1 MLEKNK
7 FIFIAEGV
15 LRGIILTTI
24 LFLVLASIMTFTE
37 VNNSF
42 TSVFYLLTTLVSIMY
57 GAIYSAKK
65 IQKRGWLVGLIIAI
79 MYMIV
84 LYVVSIMSHNST
96 GLDSSRIIRILLALV
111 VGTLSGMLGINL

>member
-1 MLEKNK
+1 MEKNK

-57 GAIYSAKK
+57 GAVYSAKK
-65 IQKRGWLVGLIIAI
+65 IQRKGWLVGLAMAI
-79 MYMIV
+79 MYMII
-84 LYVVSIMSHNST
+84 LYAVSIASNNST
-96 GLDSSRIIRILLALV
+96 GMDSSRIIRTILALV

>member
-42 TSVFYLLTTLVSIMY
+42 TSVFYLLTTLVSITY
-57 GAIYSAKK
+57 GAVYSAKK
-65 IQKRGWLVGLIIAI
+65 IQRKGWLVGLAMAI
-79 MYMIV
+79 MYMII
-84 LYVVSIMSHNST
+84 LYAVSIASNNST
-96 GLDSSRIIRILLALV
+96 GMDSSRIIRTILALV

>member
-57 GAIYSAKK
+57 GAVYSAKK
-65 IQKRGWLVGLIIAI
+65 IQRKGWLVGLAMAI
-79 MYMIV
+79 MYMII
-84 LYVVSIMSHNST
+84 LYAVSIASNNST
-96 GLDSSRIIRILLALV
+96 GMDSSRIIRTILALV

>member
-24 LFLVLASIMTFTE
+24 LFLILASIMTFTE

-57 GAIYSAKK
+57 GAVYSAKK
-65 IQKRGWLVGLIIAI
+65 IQRRGWLVGLAIAI
-79 MYMIV
+79 MYMII
-84 LYVVSIMSHNST
+84 LYVVSIMSNNST
-96 GLDSSRIIRILLALV
+96 GMDSSRIIRTVLALV

>member
-37 VNNSF
+37 ANNSF

-57 GAIYSAKK
+57 GAVYSAKK
-65 IQKRGWLVGLIIAI
+65 IQRRGWLVGLAIAI
-79 MYMIV
+79 MYMII
-84 LYVVSIMSHNST
+84 LYVVSIMSNNST
-96 GLDSSRIIRILLALV
+96 GMDSSRIIRTVLALV